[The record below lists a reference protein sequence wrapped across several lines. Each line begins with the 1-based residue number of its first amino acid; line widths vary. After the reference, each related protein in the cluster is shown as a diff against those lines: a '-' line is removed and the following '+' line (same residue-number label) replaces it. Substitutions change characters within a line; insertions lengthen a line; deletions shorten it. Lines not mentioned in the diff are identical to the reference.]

1 MDGECLC
8 SNPPTKKLILRMVV
22 SYGDFMGSMP
32 VFFWDLEVGPII
44 LFFGMF
50 FLMLSRFYIWM
61 FPKHRGGGCLPPKMD
76 VLFVFF
82 GKPYEQMG

>member
-1 MDGECLC
+1 MSMFESSNEEAFYEWSFLMDL
-8 SNPPTKKLILRMVV
+8 
-22 SYGDFMGSMP
+22 MGSMP
-32 VFFWDLEVGPII
+32 VFFLGSGGRSII

-76 VLFVFF
+76 VFVVVFF
-82 GKPYEQMG
+82 GKPFFRNWG